1 MGLIMSDTVLVTG
14 GAGYI
19 GAHACKVL
27 ARAGFTPVT
36 FDNLN
41 TGWEEAVKYGPFF
54 KGDLMNRADV
64 DAAFAQYKPGGPA
77 FRGPL
82 ACRRKHDRP
91 RQILAGQCDGRA

>member
-36 FDNLN
+36 FA
-41 TGWEEAVKYGPFF
+41 TSATAP
-54 KGDLMNRADV
+54 
-64 DAAFAQYKPGGPA
+64 AASP
-77 FRGPL
+77 
-82 ACRRKHDRP
+82 RP
-91 RQILAGQCDGRA
+91 TRNDESAA